1 MNKLVQTLTTLVVST
16 VLMAGNVL
24 AQDKNEVPKDS
35 YNLPDRIVPHD
46 QVRKVS
52 PTAEVVID
60 LGGDWEAF
68 LKMLAQE
75 RGSSTNL
82 LKKLKKPDDPTAVYA
97 SSEEMCQQGPAGMIL
112 NVKYSF
118 INKRKELVV
127 ARFDMADI
135 IEPSTIKALEISTSS
150 RCPFERSKKGRY
162 DVNSFYF

>member
-1 MNKLVQTLTTLVVST
+1 MNKLAQGISILVASVF
-16 VLMAGNVL
+16 LMAGSVL
-24 AQDKNEVPKDS
+24 AQEKNEVPKDS
-35 YNLPDRIVPHD
+35 YNLPDRIIPHD
-46 QVRKVS
+46 EVRKVS

-60 LGGDWEAF
+60 LQNDWESF
-68 LKMLAQE
+68 LELLAEE
-75 RGSSTNL
+75 RKTTVNQ

-97 SSEEMCQQGPAGMIL
+97 SSEEMCQQGPAGMIF

-150 RCPFERSKKGRY
+150 RCPIERSKNGRY
-162 DVNSFYF
+162 DVINIHY